1 MTQNDK
7 ANVMVVDDQPANLK
21 LLEDMLKNQGYAVRS
36 FPRGQLA
43 LASAAQ
49 SPPDLILLDIS
60 MPQMNG
66 FEVCERLKSDRSLA
80 DIPVIFLSALTESD
94 DKIKAFR
101 CGGVDYVTK
110 PFQIAEVLA
119 RVETH
124 LELLRLHRTIERH
137 SDHLEAMVRS
147 RTNELVDANTQL
159 RLLAEALK
167 AAPNAIAITDAT
179 GSLVWTNPAFSSLSG
194 YSAEEVIGKNRRLLK
209 SGKQDQKFY
218 EEMWTTISSGKVW
231 QGEIV
236 NRRKDGSPS
245 MEEMIIAPVS
255 LVPPHITHFVT
266 INQDISARKRSEEE
280 LRKAEEKYRAIFE
293 DAVVGIFRIAR
304 DGRLLDVNRAFA
316 RMHGYDSAA
325 ELLAEVSTPYQIFVD
340 REQMNTWAQ
349 ALDSDGVVCGA
360 EVKIASRD
368 STHKWGLVNLR
379 ALRSSDGE
387 GVLYEGTIEDVT
399 DRKVAQQEVHFL
411 AYYDVLTELP
421 NRALLRARLD
431 KALAEARR
439 RTDKVALLFLDLDRF
454 KNINDSLGHSF
465 GDLLLQQVAS
475 RLKSATREE
484 DTVARVGGDEFVIV
498 LTCANDV
505 ADITATAERVVKSV
519 TDEFVVQGQAL
530 KVTCSLGI
538 SIFPE
543 HGNDSE
549 TLIKNAD
556 AAMYSAKED
565 GCDSFHFF
573 TQDINLRAVE
583 RLTLENGL
591 RLALEREEFFLVYQP
606 QVSIASG
613 QITGLE
619 ALLRWQHP
627 QLGLVSPDKFIRITE
642 NTGLIVGIGEWVLR
656 TACQQAKKWQEEG
669 FPAVTM
675 AVNVSAVQFRQEN
688 FSQLIRRVLAETG
701 LAPHL
706 LELELTETLLLS
718 NADRIFVVLQE
729 LKALGLKLAI
739 DDFGTGYSSLSYL
752 RQFPVDK
759 LKIDRSFIRDIAI
772 NPDDAAITGAI
783 IGIAR
788 EMNIKVIAEGV
799 ENEAQL
805 SFLRAHQCGGFQGYY
820 YSQPLTVDKLAA
832 RLFGHPAG
840 AGGESGDQMRMPAHE
855 IEVTASAAPVPAI

>member
-1 MTQNDK
+1 MTQTSK

-21 LLEDMLKNQGYAVRS
+21 LLEDMLKNQGYAIRS

-43 LASAAQ
+43 LAAAAQ
-49 SPPDLILLDIS
+49 SPPDLILLDIN

-66 FEVCERLKSDRSLA
+66 FEVCERLKSDRRLA
-80 DIPVIFLSALTESD
+80 EIPVIFLSALTESE

-101 CGGVDYVTK
+101 AGGVDYVTK
-110 PFQIAEVLA
+110 PFQVAEVLA

-124 LELLRLHRTIERH
+124 VQLRRLQQTLERH
-137 SDHLEAMVRS
+137 SDHLEAKVRA
-147 RTNELVDANTQL
+147 RTTDLVDANARL
-159 RLLAEALK
+159 KLLAEALK
-167 AAPNAIAITDAT
+167 AAPNAIVITDAT
-179 GSLVWTNPAFSSLSG
+179 GSLVWTNPAFSALSG
-194 YSAEEVIGKNRRLLK
+194 YSAEEVIGKNRRLLN
-209 SGKQDQKFY
+209 SGKQDENFY
-218 EEMWTTISSGKVW
+218 RQMWTTILSGKVW

-236 NRRKDGSPS
+236 NRRKDGSDS
-245 MEEMIIAPVS
+245 TEEMIIAPVS
-255 LVPPHITHFVT
+255 LAPSYITHFVT
-266 INQDISARKRSEEE
+266 INQDISQRKRSEEE
-280 LRKAEEKYRAIFE
+280 LRRAEEKYRAIFE
-293 DAVVGIFRIAR
+293 DAVVGIFRIAPE
-304 DGRLLDVNRAFA
+304 GRLLDVNRAFA

-325 ELLAEVSTPYQIFVD
+325 ELLAEASTLPHQIFIDVV
-340 REQMNTWAQ
+340 QMDTWAPV
-349 ALDSDGVVCGA
+349 LGSEGVVCGA
-360 EVKIASRD
+360 EVKIARRGGAH
-368 STHKWGLVNLR
+368 TWGLVNLR
-379 ALRSSDGE
+379 AVRNSDSE
-387 GVLYEGTIEDVT
+387 VVFYEGTIEDIT
-399 DRKVAQQEVHFL
+399 DRKIAQQEVHFL

-465 GDLLLQQVAS
+465 GDLFLQQVAG
-475 RLKSATREE
+475 RLKSATREQ

-498 LTCANDV
+498 LTSANDV
-505 ADITATAERVVKSV
+505 EDIATAAERVIKSV
-519 TDEFVVQGQAL
+519 TDEFVIQGQAL
-530 KVTCSLGI
+530 KITCSLGI

-556 AAMYSAKED
+556 AAMYSAKEN
-565 GCDSFHFF
+565 GCDNFRFF
-573 TQDINLRAVE
+573 TDDINARIVE

-606 QVSIASG
+606 QVSIATG
-613 QITGLE
+613 EVTGLE

-627 QLGLVSPDKFIRITE
+627 QLGLVSPDKFVRITE

-656 TACQQAKKWQEEG
+656 TACRQAKQWQNDG
-669 FPAVTM
+669 LLTVPI
-675 AVNVSAVQFRQEN
+675 AVNVSSVQFRQDGFPN
-688 FSQLIRRVLAETG
+688 LIRNVLLETG

-718 NADRIFVVLQE
+718 NADMMFGVLHE
-729 LKALGLKLAI
+729 LKAMGLKLAI

-783 IGIAR
+783 IGMAR
-788 EMNIKVIAEGV
+788 DLNLDVIAEGV

-805 SFLRAHQCGGFQGYY
+805 SFLRAHKCGEFQGYY
-820 YSQPLTVDKLAA
+820 YSQPLTVDQLDEKLRKPPAA
-832 RLFGHPAG
+832 LGSRPAC
-840 AGGESGDQMRMPAHE
+840 SL
-855 IEVTASAAPVPAI
+855 VVPG

>member
-1 MTQNDK
+1 MMTQTSK

-21 LLEDMLKNQGYAVRS
+21 LLEDMLKNQGYAIRS

-43 LASAAQ
+43 LAAAAQ
-49 SPPDLILLDIS
+49 DPPDLILLDIN

-66 FEVCERLKSDRSLA
+66 FEVCERLKADCRLA
-80 DIPVIFLSALTESD
+80 EIPVIFLSALTESE

-101 CGGVDYVTK
+101 AGGVDYVTK
-110 PFQIAEVLA
+110 PFQVAEVLA

-124 LELLRLHRTIERH
+124 VELRRLQRTLERH

-147 RTNELVDANTQL
+147 RTTDLVDANARL

-167 AAPNAIAITDAT
+167 AAPSAIGITDAT
-179 GSLVWTNPAFSSLSG
+179 GSLVWTNPAFSVLSG

-209 SGKQDQKFY
+209 SGEQDQKFY
-218 EEMWTTISSGKVW
+218 QQMWTTILSGKVW

-236 NRRKDGSPS
+236 NRRKDGSNS
-245 MEEMIIAPVS
+245 TEEMIIAPVS
-255 LVPPHITHFVT
+255 LAPSYITHFVT
-266 INQDISARKRSEEE
+266 INQDISQRKRSEEE
-280 LRKAEEKYRAIFE
+280 LRRAEEKYRAIYE
-293 DAVVGIFRIAR
+293 DAVVGIFRLTPE
-304 DGRLLDVNRAFA
+304 GHLLDVNRAFA
-316 RMHGYDSAA
+316 RMHGYASAA
-325 ELLAEVSTPYQIFVD
+325 DLLAEISSTPHPIFLHVVQLD
-340 REQMNTWAQ
+340 TWVEV
-349 ALDSDGVVCGA
+349 LDSQGVVCGA
-360 EVKIASRD
+360 EVKIARRGCAD
-368 STHKWGLVNLR
+368 TWGLVNLR
-379 ALRSSDGE
+379 AVRSIDGD
-387 GVLYEGTIEDVT
+387 VVFYEGTIEDIT
-399 DRKVAQQEVHFL
+399 DRKIAQQEVHFL

-454 KNINDSLGHSF
+454 KTINDSLGHSF
-465 GDLLLQQVAS
+465 GDLLLQQVAG
-475 RLKSATREE
+475 RLKNATREQ

-498 LTCANDV
+498 LTSANDV
-505 ADITATAERVVKSV
+505 ADIATAAERVIKAV
-519 TDEFVVQGQAL
+519 TDEFVIQGQAL
-530 KVTCSLGI
+530 RVTCSLGI

-543 HGNDSE
+543 HGSDSE

-556 AAMYSAKED
+556 AAMYSAKEN
-565 GCDSFHFF
+565 GCDNFRFF
-573 TQDINLRAVE
+573 TDDINARIVE

-606 QVSIASG
+606 QVSIVTG
-613 QITGLE
+613 EITGLE

-627 QLGLVSPDKFIRITE
+627 QLGLVSPDKFVRITE

-656 TACQQAKKWQEEG
+656 TACHQAKKWQQDG
-669 FPAVTM
+669 LLMVPI
-675 AVNVSAVQFRQEN
+675 AVNVSSVQFRQEGFPN
-688 FSQLIRRVLAETG
+688 LIRDVLVETG
-701 LAPHL
+701 LAPQS

-718 NADRIFVVLQE
+718 NADMMFAVLQE
-729 LKALGLKLAI
+729 LKAMGLKLAI

-783 IGIAR
+783 IGMAR
-788 EMNIKVIAEGV
+788 DLNLQVIAEGV

-805 SFLRAHQCGGFQGYY
+805 SFLRAHQCGEFQGYY
-820 YSQPLTVDKLAA
+820 YSQPLTVDQLDDKL
-832 RLFGHPAG
+832 RKLPAPQ
-840 AGGESGDQMRMPAHE
+840 DPAWPSTL
-855 IEVTASAAPVPAI
+855 VVQG